1 MKSIINLYIAI
12 YFIIN
17 CFNILFGQEEKLN
30 SSSDSVFVENLL
42 MKDSLKT
49 DSDSLSLESS
59 LAADSLKTNSDSL
72 SLESSLA
79 ADSLKTNSDSLSLES
94 SLAADSLKTD
104 SDSLSLETDS
114 TGMEINEITPLKAN
128 LNKIKILL
136 KRPKVQ
142 KALIGAGIVIP
153 IIYIISNNDKEIY
166 KKESVGSP
174 PQWPD

>member
-30 SSSDSVFVENLL
+30 SSSDSVFVENFS
-42 MKDSLKT
+42 MTDSLKT

-59 LAADSLKTNSDSL
+59 LAADSLKI
-72 SLESSLA
+72 
-79 ADSLKTNSDSLSLES
+79 
-94 SLAADSLKTD
+94 D

-114 TGMEINEITPLKAN
+114 TGMEIKEITPLKAN

-153 IIYIISNNDKEIY
+153 IIYIISNNDKDIY

>member
-30 SSSDSVFVENLL
+30 SSSDSVFVENIL
-42 MKDSLKT
+42 MIDSLKT
-49 DSDSLSLESS
+49 DSDTLSVESS
-59 LAADSLKTNSDSL
+59 LMTDSLKI
-72 SLESSLA
+72 
-79 ADSLKTNSDSLSLES
+79 
-94 SLAADSLKTD
+94 D
-104 SDSLSLETDS
+104 SDTLSVETDLI
-114 TGMEINEITPLKAN
+114 GMEINEITPLKAN

-142 KALIGAGIVIP
+142 KALMGAGIVIP
-153 IIYIISNNDKEIY
+153 VIYIISNNDKYIY

>member
-42 MKDSLKT
+42 MTDSLKT
-49 DSDSLSLESS
+49 D
-59 LAADSLKTNSDSL
+59 
-72 SLESSLA
+72 
-79 ADSLKTNSDSLSLES
+79 SDSLSLES

-114 TGMEINEITPLKAN
+114 TGMKINEITPLKAN

-136 KRPKVQ
+136 KLPKVQ
-142 KALIGAGIVIP
+142 KALIGVGIVIP
-153 IIYIISNNDKEIY
+153 VIYIISNNDKEIY

>member
-49 DSDSLSLESS
+49 DSDSLSLE
-59 LAADSLKTNSDSL
+59 
-72 SLESSLA
+72 
-79 ADSLKTNSDSLSLES
+79 
-94 SLAADSLKTD
+94 
-104 SDSLSLETDS
+104 TDS

-136 KRPKVQ
+136 KLPKVQ
-142 KALIGAGIVIP
+142 KALIGVGIVIP
-153 IIYIISNNDKEIY
+153 VIYIISNNDKEIY

>member
-30 SSSDSVFVENLL
+30 SSSDSVFVENIL
-42 MKDSLKT
+42 MIDSLKT
-49 DSDSLSLESS
+49 DSDTLSVESS
-59 LAADSLKTNSDSL
+59 LMTDSLKIDSDTL
-72 SLESSLA
+72 SVESSLMT
-79 ADSLKTNSDSLSLES
+79 DSLKI
-94 SLAADSLKTD
+94 D
-104 SDSLSLETDS
+104 SDTLSVETDLI
-114 TGMEINEITPLKAN
+114 GMEINEITPLKAN

-142 KALIGAGIVIP
+142 KALMGAGIVIP
-153 IIYIISNNDKEIY
+153 VIYIISNNDKYIY

>member
-42 MKDSLKT
+42 MTDSLKT
-49 DSDSLSLESS
+49 D
-59 LAADSLKTNSDSL
+59 
-72 SLESSLA
+72 
-79 ADSLKTNSDSLSLES
+79 SDSLSLES

-136 KRPKVQ
+136 KLPKVQ
-142 KALIGAGIVIP
+142 KALIGVGIVIP
-153 IIYIISNNDKEIY
+153 VIYIISNNDKEIY

>member
-42 MKDSLKT
+42 MTDSLKT
-49 DSDSLSLESS
+49 D
-59 LAADSLKTNSDSL
+59 SDSL

>member
-30 SSSDSVFVENLL
+30 SSSDSVFVENIL
-42 MKDSLKT
+42 MIDSLKT
-49 DSDSLSLESS
+49 DSDTLSVESS
-59 LAADSLKTNSDSL
+59 LMTDSLKI
-72 SLESSLA
+72 
-79 ADSLKTNSDSLSLES
+79 
-94 SLAADSLKTD
+94 D
-104 SDSLSLETDS
+104 SDTLSVETDS
-114 TGMEINEITPLKAN
+114 IGMEINEITPLKAN

-142 KALIGAGIVIP
+142 KALMGAGIVIP
-153 IIYIISNNDKEIY
+153 VIYIISNNDKYIY

>member
-42 MKDSLKT
+42 MT
-49 DSDSLSLESS
+49 
-59 LAADSLKTNSDSL
+59 
-72 SLESSLA
+72 
-79 ADSLKTNSDSLSLES
+79 
-94 SLAADSLKTD
+94 DSLKTD

-136 KRPKVQ
+136 KLPKVQ

-153 IIYIISNNDKEIY
+153 IIYIISNNDKDIY
-166 KKESVGSP
+166 KKVSVGRP

>member
-42 MKDSLKT
+42 MTDSLKT

-79 ADSLKTNSDSLSLES
+79 ADSLKI
-94 SLAADSLKTD
+94 D
-104 SDSLSLETDS
+104 SDGLSLETDS

>member
-42 MKDSLKT
+42 MT
-49 DSDSLSLESS
+49 
-59 LAADSLKTNSDSL
+59 
-72 SLESSLA
+72 
-79 ADSLKTNSDSLSLES
+79 
-94 SLAADSLKTD
+94 DSLKTD

>member
-42 MKDSLKT
+42 MTDSLKT

-59 LAADSLKTNSDSL
+59 LAADSLKI
-72 SLESSLA
+72 
-79 ADSLKTNSDSLSLES
+79 NSDSLSLES

-153 IIYIISNNDKEIY
+153 IIYIISNNDKDIY

>member
-42 MKDSLKT
+42 MT
-49 DSDSLSLESS
+49 
-59 LAADSLKTNSDSL
+59 
-72 SLESSLA
+72 
-79 ADSLKTNSDSLSLES
+79 
-94 SLAADSLKTD
+94 DSLKTD

-136 KRPKVQ
+136 KLPKVQ
-142 KALIGAGIVIP
+142 KALIGVGIVIP
-153 IIYIISNNDKEIY
+153 VIYIISNNDKEIY

>member
-30 SSSDSVFVENLL
+30 SSSDSVFVENIL
-42 MKDSLKT
+42 MIDSLKT
-49 DSDSLSLESS
+49 DSDTLSVESS
-59 LAADSLKTNSDSL
+59 LMTDSLKI
-72 SLESSLA
+72 
-79 ADSLKTNSDSLSLES
+79 
-94 SLAADSLKTD
+94 D
-104 SDSLSLETDS
+104 SDTLSVETDS
-114 TGMEINEITPLKAN
+114 IGMEINEITSLKAN

-142 KALIGAGIVIP
+142 KALMGAGIVIP
-153 IIYIISNNDKEIY
+153 VIYIISNNDKYIY

>member
-42 MKDSLKT
+42 MT
-49 DSDSLSLESS
+49 
-59 LAADSLKTNSDSL
+59 
-72 SLESSLA
+72 
-79 ADSLKTNSDSLSLES
+79 
-94 SLAADSLKTD
+94 DSLKTD

-114 TGMEINEITPLKAN
+114 TGMEIKEITPLKAN

-136 KRPKVQ
+136 KLPKVQ
-142 KALIGAGIVIP
+142 KALIGVGIVIP
-153 IIYIISNNDKEIY
+153 VIYIISNNDKEIY

>member
-42 MKDSLKT
+42 MTDSLKT
-49 DSDSLSLESS
+49 D
-59 LAADSLKTNSDSL
+59 
-72 SLESSLA
+72 
-79 ADSLKTNSDSLSLES
+79 SDSLSLES

-114 TGMEINEITPLKAN
+114 TGMKINEITPLKAN

-136 KRPKVQ
+136 KLPKVQ
-142 KALIGAGIVIP
+142 KALIGVGIVIP
-153 IIYIISNNDKEIY
+153 VIYIISNNDKDIY

>member
-49 DSDSLSLESS
+49 D
-59 LAADSLKTNSDSL
+59 
-72 SLESSLA
+72 
-79 ADSLKTNSDSLSLES
+79 SDSLSLES

>member
-79 ADSLKTNSDSLSLES
+79 ADSLKT
-94 SLAADSLKTD
+94 D

-114 TGMEINEITPLKAN
+114 TGMEIKEITPLKAN

-136 KRPKVQ
+136 KLPKVQ
-142 KALIGAGIVIP
+142 KALIGVGIVIP
-153 IIYIISNNDKEIY
+153 VIYIISNNDKEIY

>member
-42 MKDSLKT
+42 MK
-49 DSDSLSLESS
+49 
-59 LAADSLKTNSDSL
+59 
-72 SLESSLA
+72 
-79 ADSLKTNSDSLSLES
+79 
-94 SLAADSLKTD
+94 DSLKTD